1 MARGRYEALFVG
13 AAPFL
18 GGWMIRLVQLAA
30 FNRLPA
36 SLLGLGCNVALMA
49 VLGVVLGL
57 VISAGYSAGFD
68 RRLAPNESGR
78 WIFALGSALTNKVYG
93 LGGYVS
99 VQPVEAALQAGG
111 LATDPDQFLPDNFY
125 DNILINNA
133 IKQASNLS
141 IQIPRPELQYE
152 AHNVRASP
160 GDDLGLVD
168 FVLLSFSLFSPSVE
182 AFYPTF
188 LIIFC
193 GSVFL
198 YWCAFRGKPVYL
210 AILLLQCI
218 VFYVLFVSPLF
229 HGIPAMSHAW
239 TTPATPHFLSTL
251 AVVPLLHVLATISRR
266 QQASLMQVGCL
277 IGQALILYFVIRI
290 RLSAAW
296 AVGPLLV
303 GAMLAVL
310 RPRKGIRNS
319 ERQTHAGHK
328 PGLADAAARTP
339 VTFFSSL
346 HACWPV
352 LLVLVVLVGTHL
364 KFETYLH
371 PLYSGEQRLRHHS
384 IWHEIY
390 YGLQQHPQWT
400 AKYGNAH
407 QINGK
412 IATGDE
418 QPIAAIYRI
427 LDAHPEIDRSEIL
440 DTAGS
445 MYWGAIEKYSRR
457 ALIEFVREDPWFFV
471 ENLAHKLI
479 ALLRTLKW
487 ILLLIISS
495 LSLSGVALVVMA
507 IVGAAL
513 ATASLSDYETRSYW
527 RFLALLCIC
536 VPFSWLPNLCA
547 IVGWELM
554 ADAIVLLLL
563 VAFILSSWIIA
574 WAAGLVI
581 SQGMRWRNTQSRLD
595 AENRR
600 FAALSAKGDPLRADT
615 PSLDS

>member
-1 MARGRYEALFVG
+1 MTPTRSLVG
-13 AAPFL
+13 L
-18 GGWMIRLVQLAA
+18 
-30 FNRLPA
+30 
-36 SLLGLGCNVALMA
+36 SCNVAPTA
-49 VLGVVLGL
+49 VLVVVLGL

-99 VQPVEAALQAGG
+99 FQPVEAALQAGG
-111 LATDPDQFLPDNFY
+111 LATDADQFVPDNFY
-125 DNILINNA
+125 DNILINKA

-141 IQIPRPELQYE
+141 IRIPRPELQYE
-152 AHNVRASP
+152 AVGVRTNP

-168 FVLLSFSLFSPSVE
+168 FVLLSFTLFSPSVE

-198 YWCAFRGKPVYL
+198 YWCAFRGEPVYL

-229 HGIPAMSHAW
+229 PGIPAMGHGSAW

-251 AVVPLLHVLATISRR
+251 AAVPLLHVLAAISRR

-296 AVGPLLV
+296 VVGPLLV

-310 RPRKGIRNS
+310 RPRKRIRKLGS
-319 ERQTHAGHK
+319 
-328 PGLADAAARTP
+328 
-339 VTFFSSL
+339 VL
-346 HACWPV
+346 HCWPM
-352 LLVLVVLVGTHL
+352 LLVVVVLVGAHL
-364 KFETYLH
+364 KFATYLH

-390 YGLQQHPQWT
+390 YGLQQHPQWI

-418 QPIAAIYRI
+418 QPIAAIFRV
-427 LDAHPEIDRSEIL
+427 LDAHPEIDRSEIF

-445 MYWGAIEKYSRR
+445 MYWGAIEKYSGR

-471 ENLAHKLI
+471 ENLAYKLI

-487 ILLLIISS
+487 TLLLIIST
-495 LSLSGVALVVMA
+495 LSLSGVALVVTA
-507 IVGAAL
+507 IIGAAL
-513 ATASLSDYETRSYW
+513 STASLSDYETRSYR
-527 RFLALLCIC
+527 RFLVLLCIC

-547 IVGWELM
+547 IAGWEVM
-554 ADAIVLLLL
+554 ADAIALLLL
-563 VAFILSSWIIA
+563 VAFILSSYIIA
-574 WAAGLVI
+574 WAAGLGI
-581 SQGMRWRNTQSRLD
+581 SQVMRLRNID
-595 AENRR
+595 A
-600 FAALSAKGDPLRADT
+600 PLAH
-615 PSLDS
+615 S

>member
-1 MARGRYEALFVG
+1 MGLTLTRSLRG
-13 AAPFL
+13 L
-18 GGWMIRLVQLAA
+18 GSNV
-30 FNRLPA
+30 A
-36 SLLGLGCNVALMA
+36 SLA
-49 VLGVVLGL
+49 VLVVVLGL

-99 VQPVEAALQAGG
+99 FEPVEAALQAGG

-125 DNILINNA
+125 DNILINKA

-141 IQIPRPELQYE
+141 IRIPRAELQYE
-152 AHNVRASP
+152 AHNVRANP

-218 VFYVLFVSPLF
+218 VLYVLFVSPLF
-229 HGIPAMSHAW
+229 PGIPATGHGSAW

-251 AVVPLLHVLATISRR
+251 AIVPLLHVLAAISRQ

-290 RLSAAW
+290 RLSAVW

-303 GAMLAVL
+303 AAMLVVL
-310 RPRKGIRNS
+310 RPRKDIPKLGW
-319 ERQTHAGHK
+319 
-328 PGLADAAARTP
+328 
-339 VTFFSSL
+339 VL
-346 HACWPV
+346 HCWPV
-352 LLVLVVLVGTHL
+352 LLVLAVLVGAHL
-364 KFETYLH
+364 KFEADLH

-390 YGLQQHPQWT
+390 YGLQQHPQWI

-407 QINGK
+407 KINDK
-412 IATGDE
+412 IAMGDE
-418 QPIAAIYRI
+418 QPIVAIFRI
-427 LDAHPEIDRSEIL
+427 LDAHPEIDRSEIF
-440 DTAGS
+440 DTSGN

-471 ENLAHKLI
+471 ENLAYKLI
-479 ALLRTLKW
+479 GLLRTLKW
-487 ILLLIISS
+487 ILFLTISS
-495 LSLSGVALVVMA
+495 LSLSEVALVVVG

-513 ATASLSDYETRSYW
+513 ATANLSDYETRSYR

-563 VAFILSSWIIA
+563 VTFTLSSCIIG

-581 SQGMRWRNTQSRLD
+581 SQGMRLRNTQYGGLD

-600 FAALSAKGDPLRADT
+600 LAALSAKGDPLRAHT
-615 PSLDS
+615 PNLDS

>member
-1 MARGRYEALFVG
+1 S
-13 AAPFL
+13 
-18 GGWMIRLVQLAA
+18 Q
-30 FNRLPA
+30 
-36 SLLGLGCNVALMA
+36 
-49 VLGVVLGL
+49 
-57 VISAGYSAGFD
+57 
-68 RRLAPNESGR
+68 
-78 WIFALGSALTNKVYG
+78 
-93 LGGYVS
+93 
-99 VQPVEAALQAGG
+99 
-111 LATDPDQFLPDNFY
+111 
-125 DNILINNA
+125 
-133 IKQASNLS
+133 
-141 IQIPRPELQYE
+141 
-152 AHNVRASP
+152 
-160 GDDLGLVD
+160 
-168 FVLLSFSLFSPSVE
+168 SVE

-229 HGIPAMSHAW
+229 PGIPAMGHGSAW

-251 AVVPLLHVLATISRR
+251 AAVPLLHVLAAISRR
-266 QQASLMQVGCL
+266 EQANLTQVACL

-310 RPRKGIRNS
+310 RPRKGIRDS

-328 PGLADAAARTP
+328 PGPVDAAARAP
-339 VTFFSSL
+339 GTFFSSL
-346 HACWPV
+346 QARVLGWALHCWPV
-352 LLVLVVLVGTHL
+352 LLVLVVLVATHL
-364 KFETYLH
+364 KFETHLH

-390 YGLQQHPQWT
+390 YGLQQHPQWI
-400 AKYGNAH
+400 AKYSNAH

-418 QPIAAIYRI
+418 QPIAAIFRF

-440 DTAGS
+440 DTAGN

-487 ILLLIISS
+487 ILLLTISS
-495 LSLSGVALVVMA
+495 LSLSGAGLVVMA

-513 ATASLSDYETRSYW
+513 ATASLSDYETRS
-527 RFLALLCIC
+527 
-536 VPFSWLPNLCA
+536 
-547 IVGWELM
+547 
-554 ADAIVLLLL
+554 
-563 VAFILSSWIIA
+563 
-574 WAAGLVI
+574 
-581 SQGMRWRNTQSRLD
+581 
-595 AENRR
+595 
-600 FAALSAKGDPLRADT
+600 
-615 PSLDS
+615 